1 MTESGKGFQLRVVNI
16 CNNNDS
22 IIPLGIVN
30 IVKGGYYAFEL
41 TENEILMTNL
51 SYKMGVEKLHAVFRV
66 GLGRYKEKSTF
77 SYGFGLGSIMSVKGN
92 HKINM
97 ELVCNNL
104 NYDGE
109 WKKLNLI
116 NQFDF
121 NYQYQINGL
130 LAVKSGTGWRTC
142 PQGFGMTVFKVV

>member
-1 MTESGKGFQLRVVNI
+1 MTESGKGFQLGVVNI

-22 IIPLGIVN
+22 ITPLGIVN

-41 TENEILMTNL
+41 TENDILMTNL

-66 GLGRYKEKSTF
+66 GLGRYREKSTF

-92 HKINM
+92 HKINI

-109 WKKLNLI
+109 WKI
-116 NQFDF
+116 NTESHMF
-121 NYQYQINGL
+121 YSKGHRC
-130 LAVKSGTGWRTC
+130 VKSVKCGRHINKYRC
-142 PQGFGMTVFKVV
+142 AFCMQ